1 MRNYTLVVDKKDT
14 AESVINS
21 ITDDLCINPVS
32 DPFCFSC
39 IAKQHEEDDN
49 KVVIKFNILE
59 GTQEKSNP
67 YTINKI
73 IHKLYMKYDTTKK
86 VNYVMPNLETYLDVF
101 RPNLQS
107 MVNKAYKNYSNLI
120 PNKDDL
126 MSTLMF
132 TVTKLHNKGYYLHNN
147 LIYRAFINELN
158 MEIRHTKYENVVS
171 IEENVNCDDENIHLG
186 DLLVDEEETN
196 NAYAQYHYTEEEY
209 WEDVFNMIKEDMLKH
224 MSQLSFD
231 RILMQLKTKTVDHET
246 SLVLKKYRDKY
257 NPDYQPRPN
266 AHRDNKPK
274 APKLKG
280 GKANGTN

>member
-1 MRNYTLVVDKKDT
+1 MRNYTLVVNKKDT

-21 ITDDLCINPVS
+21 ITDDLHINPVC

-59 GTQEKSNP
+59 GAQEKSNP

-73 IHKLYMKYDTTKK
+73 IHKLYIKFDTSKK

-132 TVTKLHNKGYYLHNN
+132 TVTKLHSKGYYLHNN

-171 IEENVNCDDENIHLG
+171 IEENVNCADENIHLG